1 MLLKVTDFYR
11 EGVNDIIKNNFK
23 LESKVMS
30 KSKMQELIEIVEADQ
45 KKTYEYLNKNFIFM
59 DQLRT
64 KLVHDLGSS
73 DNISFANPE
82 GESSLPKCRV
92 EDSITIKDN
101 GFFEF
106 WLLISI
112 PVAHFNSN
120 NSGRIFIEK
129 GLAPPSGVALLMAFK
144 QHNNS
149 FIVEVLDNNKK
160 RTFPPIDIDI
170 DNTWIELLDWCF
182 VSTKEMIQGGLEK
195 RIRELGTLKDNG
207 SKKLIGY
214 RHSDIE

>member
-1 MLLKVTDFYR
+1 
-11 EGVNDIIKNNFK
+11 
-23 LESKVMS
+23 
-30 KSKMQELIEIVEADQ
+30 
-45 KKTYEYLNKNFIFM
+45 
-59 DQLRT
+59 
-64 KLVHDLGSS
+64 
-73 DNISFANPE
+73 
-82 GESSLPKCRV
+82 
-92 EDSITIKDN
+92 
-101 GFFEF
+101 
-106 WLLISI
+106 
-112 PVAHFNSN
+112 
-120 NSGRIFIEK
+120 
-129 GLAPPSGVALLMAFK
+129 MAFK

-170 DNTWIELLDWCF
+170 DDTWIELLDWCF